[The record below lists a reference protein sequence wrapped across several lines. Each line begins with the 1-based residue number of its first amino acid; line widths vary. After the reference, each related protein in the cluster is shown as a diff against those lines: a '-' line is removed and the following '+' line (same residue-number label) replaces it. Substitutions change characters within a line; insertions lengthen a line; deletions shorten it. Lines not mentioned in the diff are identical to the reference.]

1 MGKYFFLKTLLLSFS
16 NERMHD
22 IDTRWFSGEI
32 SSTSFDAGFFFPDP
46 SINNK
51 DNFMVKKFD
60 LSLTFLN
67 SNKKPKQNNRQRLSK
82 AYRLIMNSI
91 KR

>member
-1 MGKYFFLKTLLLSFS
+1 
-16 NERMHD
+16 MHD

-32 SSTSFDAGFFFPDP
+32 LSTSFDAGFFFPDP

-67 SNKKPKQNNRQRLSK
+67 SNKKKTNKTTDN
-82 AYRLIMNSI
+82 AYRKHID
-91 KR
+91 